1 MVQEI
6 CALPIYGQ
14 KLENVASEQN
24 VRTMAIV
31 DTDIYPRKSADNQC
45 SKTRTVY
52 DVVVL
57 KQMLQR
63 MDKEQQLNDWC
74 VHLNKTMHTS
84 QRDSAV
90 STIRC
95 LTMFYGFS
103 CETFA
108 AAVNFLDRFLFKMKV
123 QPKYISVV
131 AAACF
136 YISAKFNEEAE
147 EIPSA
152 SEISYLHGQT
162 WKPSDLKR
170 MEMVI
175 LEKLKWEIW
184 PVTCP
189 SLLKTLC
196 DIISS
201 LPNRH
206 QSPILDSLL
215 TNFEVCINYSSCAIF
230 KSTTLALALI
240 QHSVTE
246 MNIQTF
252 EMNQCLLWLHAVCQV
267 QDSEFYEC
275 FCTVSGILDLYRSQP
290 GRHPS
295 CLKVPKPQIRMSLIS
310 RPSYYGCTDLPT
322 IEESDSDMDGSN
334 DEEDVFEVPK
344 ITDHTDGKLKSW
356 SCCVLP
362 ERCVMCEIH

>member
-6 CALPIYGQ
+6 FSLLTSQ
-14 KLENVASEQN
+14 QELDNDNVSSETCI
-24 VRTMAIV
+24 RTM
-31 DTDIYPRKSADNQC
+31 THPRKSAN
-45 SKTRTVY
+45 SPFTKALS

-57 KQMLQR
+57 KQLLQR
-63 MDKEQQLNDWC
+63 MEKDHQLKDWC
-74 VHLNKTMHTS
+74 GHLNKTMHAS

-95 LTMFYGFS
+95 LCMFYSCS

-108 AAVNFLDRFLFKMKV
+108 SAVNFLDRFLFKMKV
-123 QPKYISVV
+123 QHKYISVI

-136 YISAKFNEEAE
+136 YISAKFNQEAE

-152 SEISYLHGQT
+152 TEISHLHGQT

-175 LEKLKWEIW
+175 LEKLNWEIW

-189 SLLKTLC
+189 SLLKPLC
-196 DIISS
+196 DIIMHYGHNCS
-201 LPNRH
+201 
-206 QSPILDSLL
+206 ILDSLL
-215 TNFEVCINYSSCAIF
+215 SKFEVCINYSSCAIF
-230 KSTTLALALI
+230 KSSTLALALL
-240 QHSVTE
+240 QHSVIE
-246 MNIQTF
+246 MNDQTF
-252 EMNQCLLWLHAVCQV
+252 ELNQCLLWLHTVCQV

-275 FCTVSGILDLYRSQP
+275 FCTVSEILDLYKKQP
-290 GRHPS
+290 QSHPS

-322 IEESDSDMDGSN
+322 IEESYSDVDSSDN
-334 DEEDVFEVPK
+334 IEEVFEDMK
-344 ITDHTDGKLKSW
+344 ISTQANRKLKSW
-356 SCCVLP
+356 SFELP
-362 ERCVMCEIH
+362 EKCAMCDIH

>member
-6 CALPIYGQ
+6 YTLPI
-14 KLENVASEQN
+14 SEQELRN
-24 VRTMAIV
+24 VKSDINKQTMANS
-31 DTDIYPRKSADNQC
+31 RKSANSQHT
-45 SKTRTVY
+45 KTVY

-63 MDKEQQLNDWC
+63 MGKEQQPEDWC
-74 VHLNKTMHTS
+74 DHLNRTIRTS

-95 LTMFYGFS
+95 LSMFYSYS

-123 QPKYISVV
+123 QHKYISVV

-152 SEISYLHGQT
+152 SEISCLHGQM

-170 MEMVI
+170 MEMLI

-184 PVTCP
+184 PMTCP
-189 SLLKTLC
+189 SLLKSIC
-196 DIISS
+196 DIISLPGHYTS
-201 LPNRH
+201 L
-206 QSPILDSLL
+206 LDSLL
-215 TNFEVCINYSSCAIF
+215 TKFKVCINYSSCAIF
-230 KSTTLALALI
+230 KSATLALALI
-240 QHSVTE
+240 QHTVTE
-246 MNIQTF
+246 MNVQTF
-252 EMNQCLLWLHAVCQV
+252 ELNQCLLWLHAICQV

-275 FCTVSGILDLYRSQP
+275 FCTVSEILDQYRNQP
-290 GRHPS
+290 GSRPS
-295 CLKVPKPQIRMSLIS
+295 CLKVPKPPIRMSLIS

-322 IEESDSDMDGSN
+322 IEESDSAMCISDDS
-334 DEEDVFEVPK
+334 DDVFEVPK
-344 ITDHTDGKLKSW
+344 MTTHTDRELKSW
-356 SCCVLP
+356 SYALP
-362 ERCVMCEIH
+362 EKCAMCDIH